1 MTDSYDYDDL
11 LLSLQTFMRNTDAF
25 RDVNWDGSAAKALL
39 RVLAY
44 NTQLQQISNGML
56 FSELD
61 INNAQIKRNVDSIA
75 TTLGYLPKG
84 KRAASYKAD
93 IVVTPRPDQVMPT
106 KIVLDRNA
114 KFFAARDGVA
124 LNFTVPVEYEAT
136 LEDGKYV
143 FKEVELIQGQWIV
156 TSFPV
161 QSEYSVESF
170 VIPNKN
176 IDTTHMKVGVLE
188 SRTSNNLEVY
198 KRFETIYDLGS
209 KEATYFLT
217 VNKDGYYK
225 VEFGDDRLSKK
236 LSLGNVV
243 VIQSLVTD
251 GDIGNNAVDVSCIS
265 SVAGFYAVEVFP
277 YQKYSFGGSD
287 EESIDSVRRAAVL
300 SFSSQGS
307 AVSDSDYV
315 AITKE
320 IFPEAGSVVSWGG
333 EYNDPPMF
341 GYQMV
346 SVIPRNSDIL
356 NDVQKQYLVEGLR
369 KRNVGS
375 ISPIIVDP
383 EFTYI
388 NIETDVLFAIS
399 KSVLSEQSLRVK
411 LTTALK
417 KYSSDKLEFFGS
429 DFIYSS
435 LVSFINSVDPS
446 FIGNVTNISYTK
458 RFNPTLNVFTNH
470 TFKFGVPLKP
480 GSLLVSGFTV
490 LDIGYSGYIHQLFD
504 SNGLVYV
511 RRIDP
516 EDPTNIYNF
525 PAEVGTI
532 DYEKGIVGLNKFK
545 PISIAKDYGIDL
557 KVYPS
562 NIDPSLYNS
571 RHSIIKINDVTV
583 NLSSRESKK
592 D

>member
-1 MTDSYDYDDL
+1 
-11 LLSLQTFMRNTDAF
+11 
-25 RDVNWDGSAAKALL
+25 
-39 RVLAY
+39 
-44 NTQLQQISNGML
+44 
-56 FSELD
+56 
-61 INNAQIKRNVDSIA
+61 
-75 TTLGYLPKG
+75 
-84 KRAASYKAD
+84 
-93 IVVTPRPDQVMPT
+93 
-106 KIVLDRNA
+106 
-114 KFFAARDGVA
+114 
-124 LNFTVPVEYEAT
+124 
-136 LEDGKYV
+136 
-143 FKEVELIQGQWIV
+143 
-156 TSFPV
+156 
-161 QSEYSVESF
+161 
-170 VIPNKN
+170 
-176 IDTTHMKVGVLE
+176 MKVGVLE

-369 KRNVGS
+369 KRNVDNDKDGFSKSKSDGS
-375 ISPIIVDP
+375 IDLESRLTNYVSQQRYKAIQELAEELDLSD
-383 EFTYI
+383 EQRA
-388 NIETDVLFAIS
+388 ELF
-399 KSVLSEQSLRVK
+399 KEM
-411 LTTALK
+411 K
-417 KYSSDKLEFFGS
+417 K
-429 DFIYSS
+429 
-435 LVSFINSVDPS
+435 
-446 FIGNVTNISYTK
+446 
-458 RFNPTLNVFTNH
+458 
-470 TFKFGVPLKP
+470 
-480 GSLLVSGFTV
+480 
-490 LDIGYSGYIHQLFD
+490 
-504 SNGLVYV
+504 
-511 RRIDP
+511 
-516 EDPTNIYNF
+516 
-525 PAEVGTI
+525 
-532 DYEKGIVGLNKFK
+532 
-545 PISIAKDYGIDL
+545 
-557 KVYPS
+557 
-562 NIDPSLYNS
+562 
-571 RHSIIKINDVTV
+571 
-583 NLSSRESKK
+583 ES
-592 D
+592 